1 MRSSRPAS
9 PISASLPSRSK
20 SEDAAI
26 ATQLQYSRDTRTDD
40 KLGGNLFGSIVLHA
54 LVVALILGW
63 AYIFRSH
70 TPPWG
75 EQAANA
81 GAIQATMVSS
91 LPLPPRQRELDTGVL
106 TSEAPSPAPLIAK
119 EKTEPP
125 PSPKEI
131 PIPTKAVKPPKVAEK
146 ATPQPPKHVQPV
158 PPQPQKATT
167 GETAGIRVPE
177 ATMQMKN
184 GTASV
189 SVQDRAFGAR
199 FAYYVNIVNRTV
211 AQNWYTQE
219 ADPVASNGKRV
230 TLVFDINREGIPSNV
245 RIETRSG
252 SPSLDTSA
260 VRAVQRVDGFGP
272 LPQGDHITVE
282 YSFDYRR
289 Q

>member
-1 MRSSRPAS
+1 MQSSRLAS
-9 PISASLPSRSK
+9 PTSASSPSRSK

-40 KLGGNLFGSIVLHA
+40 KLGSNLVGSLVLHGIA
-54 LVVALILGW
+54 AALILGG
-63 AYIFRSH
+63 AYLFRGH
-70 TPPWG
+70 RPPWG
-75 EQAANA
+75 ENASNA

-91 LPLPPRQRELDTGVL
+91 LPLPPRQRQLDTGVL
-106 TSEAPSPAPLIAK
+106 TSEAPSPAPLIEK
-119 EKTEPP
+119 EKTAPP
-125 PSPKEI
+125 PDLKEV
-131 PIPTKAVKPPKVAEK
+131 PIPTKVKPPKKVAQKE
-146 ATPQPPKHVQPV
+146 TPQPPKHIQPT
-158 PPQPQKATT
+158 PPQPKKAAT
-167 GETAGIRVPE
+167 GETAGIRVAESTIPLR
-177 ATMQMKN
+177 N

-189 SVQDRAFGAR
+189 SVQDRTFGAR

-230 TLVFDINREGIPSNV
+230 TLVFDINREGVPSNI

-252 SPSLDTSA
+252 SPTLDSSA
-260 VRAVQRVDGFGP
+260 VRAVQRVEGFGP